1 MNELSEAQA
10 SVLRYAVFGV
20 RNTEKGGRNTPCPTG
35 RGKETMDG
43 IITILCALLGSGAA
57 TALVT
62 ALVNRRAE
70 ERRTETGESQGLRWL
85 LQDRLEQQALAYLRR
100 GSVTYDELRNWN
112 RGHRIYHDLLGGN
125 GDLNGL
131 REELKRLLYETE
143 EETKHD

>member
-1 MNELSEAQA
+1 
-10 SVLRYAVFGV
+10 
-20 RNTEKGGRNTPCPTG
+20 
-35 RGKETMDG
+35 MDG
-43 IITILCALLGSGAA
+43 FITILCALIGSGAA

-62 ALVNRRAE
+62 GLIGRRAE
-70 ERRTETGESQGLRWL
+70 QKRTETGESQGLRYL

-131 REELKRLLYETE
+131 KEELNRLLYEKE
-143 EETKHD
+143 EIDA

>member
-1 MNELSEAQA
+1 
-10 SVLRYAVFGV
+10 
-20 RNTEKGGRNTPCPTG
+20 
-35 RGKETMDG
+35 MDG
-43 IITILCALLGSGAA
+43 IITILGALLGSGAA

-100 GSVTYDELRNWN
+100 GCVTYDELRKWN
-112 RGHRIYHDLLGGN
+112 RGHSIYHDLLGGN

-131 REELKRLLYETE
+131 REELKKLLYQTE
-143 EETKHD
+143 EENCHD

>member
-1 MNELSEAQA
+1 
-10 SVLRYAVFGV
+10 
-20 RNTEKGGRNTPCPTG
+20 
-35 RGKETMDG
+35 MDR
-43 IITILCALLGSGAA
+43 IITILCALMGSGAA

-62 ALVNRRAE
+62 GIVSRRAE
-70 ERRTETGESQGLRWL
+70 RRRTETGESQGMRWL
-85 LQDRLEQQALAYLRR
+85 LQDRLEQQALAFLRR

-131 REELKRLLYETE
+131 KEELKKLLYQTE